1 MAKYIDITNWNEK
14 PYFNTKGTRN
24 KCVVSNPDDD
34 SIYFFKTSMKKEGK
48 DYKPEFWSEIIAS
61 EIGNLLG
68 FNVLEYNIAKH
79 GDEVGCISKTMNG
92 ENECLTEG
100 INLLTGY
107 DNTYDPDSK
116 ESYNAY
122 TFHFIKSAIDSF
134 NFNNIEDIIKMI
146 IFDAIIGNSDRHQ
159 ENWGFITPYK
169 EKELSEEEV
178 SNIFSKLKERFK
190 KIKDAVSKNT
200 QKNGT
205 TNKIR
210 VTLKILKM
218 EGRFAPI
225 YDSGCC
231 LAREKD
237 EETVTKMLKD
247 RVMLESFINRGKS
260 EIRWSTDGKKLNHF
274 DLIRCIRSENEN
286 NEIVDDIIKKVIYLY
301 SEKKI
306 EEIVVN
312 IDKNLPKELQADYG
326 LSQNRK
332 KLICKLIDE
341 RIKRLNDIIL

>member
-1 MAKYIDITNWNEK
+1 M
-14 PYFNTKGTRN
+14 
-24 KCVVSNPDDD
+24 
-34 SIYFFKTSMKKEGK
+34 
-48 DYKPEFWSEIIAS
+48 
-61 EIGNLLG
+61 
-68 FNVLEYNIAKH
+68 
-79 GDEVGCISKTMNG
+79 
-92 ENECLTEG
+92 
-100 INLLTGY
+100 
-107 DNTYDPDSK
+107 
-116 ESYNAY
+116 
-122 TFHFIKSAIDSF
+122 
-134 NFNNIEDIIKMI
+134 NIEDIIKMI

-247 RVMLESFINRGKS
+247 KVMLESFINRGKS

-286 NEIVDDIIKKVIYLY
+286 KEIVDDIIKKVIYLY